1 MVKFGLLHYIDPLI
15 KNLQRRFPVLPG
27 QPHLGRP
34 RRYDTWGLVR
44 LWLLAVLAG
53 WSVRQ
58 LCLKLADRQVRAYLC
73 HYVKLP
79 PQVPDRRTLD
89 RRFAQADFLE
99 ALRLLFQELARRLS
113 LCRPGDLKL
122 LAIDFTDLPV
132 RVKYDPHAAY
142 GYTSKGRFYGYKL
155 HLVVSR
161 CGSLLAYRLATAN
174 HHGLLVAEE
183 MVGDL
188 TRFAD
193 LVDFLLG
200 DAGYDG
206 KVLHELVHRE
216 LKAML
221 LAPANPRWNK
231 RPPQTFDLATARG
244 RALAFLQTAKGRKLY
259 HQRTIIEQVNGQLKD
274 VLSIARIPY
283 YVRGEPAL
291 ERLVAARLILYNA
304 AIFKNLRSRKSHVR
318 RVKHLVA

>member
-1 MVKFGLLHYIDPLI
+1 MLKFGLLHYIDPLLRS
-15 KNLQRRFPVLPG
+15 LQRRHPLLPHE
-27 QPHLGRP
+27 PRLGRP
-34 RRYDTWGLVR
+34 RRYDTWQLVR

-58 LCLKLADRQVRAYLC
+58 LCLKLADRQVRAYLRR
-73 HYVKLP
+73 YVKLP

-99 ALRLLFQELARRLS
+99 ALRLLFQELACRLS
-113 LCRPGDLKL
+113 LCRPGDLRR

-132 RVKYDPHAAY
+132 RVRYDPEAAY

-161 CGSLLAYRLATAN
+161 RGSLLAYRLATAN

-183 MVGDL
+183 MVPDL
-188 TRFAD
+188 ERFAH
-193 LVDFLLG
+193 LIDFLLG

-231 RPPQTFDLATARG
+231 QPPQTFDLATARG

-259 HQRTIIEQVNGQLKD
+259 RQRTIIEQVNGQLKD
-274 VLSIARIPY
+274 VLHVGDIPY
-283 YVRGEPAL
+283 WIRGPAAV
-291 ERLVAARLILYNA
+291 ERLVAARLILYQLA
-304 AIFKNLRSRKSHVR
+304 LLKNLRTHKTHVR